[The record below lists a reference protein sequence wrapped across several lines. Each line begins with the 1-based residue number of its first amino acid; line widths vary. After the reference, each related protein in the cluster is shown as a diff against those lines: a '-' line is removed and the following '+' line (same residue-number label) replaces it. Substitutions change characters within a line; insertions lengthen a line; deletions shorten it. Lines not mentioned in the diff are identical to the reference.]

1 MATIAYIRKSTDK
14 QSFEHQEFEIK
25 EYARKNNLK
34 IDRWVEESISSRKEL
49 KKRKLGELLEELQE
63 GDCLIC
69 SEISRLSRS
78 VGETFLIL
86 QTLISKNCQV
96 ITIKENYH
104 LGNDLQSQV
113 LAFAFGL
120 SSQIERDLISQ
131 RTKCSLD
138 AKKAAGIKLGRPFG
152 AESKKLKLSKN
163 TKRIRDL
170 LDKKVPK
177 AQIARIMGV
186 QKITL
191 RRFIKRMGWKD

>member
-1 MATIAYIRKSTDK
+1 MN
-14 QSFEHQEFEIK
+14 F
-25 EYARKNNLK
+25 LK
-34 IDRWVEESISSRKEL
+34 A
-49 KKRKLGELLEELQE
+49 
-63 GDCLIC
+63 CLIC

-78 VGETFLIL
+78 VGEIFLIL
-86 QTLISKNCQV
+86 QTLISKKCQV
-96 ITIKENYH
+96 VSIKENY
-104 LGNDLQSQV
+104 NFSNSLQSQI
-113 LAFAFGL
+113 LAFGFGL

-131 RTKCSLD
+131 RTKTALD
-138 AKKAAGIKLGRPFG
+138 AKKAAGVKLGRPFG

-191 RRFIKRMGWKD
+191 RRFIKRMGWSD